1 MSDLTKETLE
11 DAAPFTYCVV
21 HMFGPFKVKVKQ
33 SEVKCYGA
41 MLTCLAIRAVH
52 IEVSHSMTTNSFFS
66 QDQRRLIKRQ
76 GNVRQIPS
84 DNSA

>member
-52 IEVSHSMTTNSFFS
+52 IEVSHSMTTNSFS